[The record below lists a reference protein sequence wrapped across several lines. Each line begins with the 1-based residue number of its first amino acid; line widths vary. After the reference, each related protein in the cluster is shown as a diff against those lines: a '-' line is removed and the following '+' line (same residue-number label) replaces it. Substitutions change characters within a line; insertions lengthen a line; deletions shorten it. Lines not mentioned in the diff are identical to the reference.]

1 MLGTNASPVGQL
13 NTCLIAFA
21 DTFEGDE
28 FISSEIVLVKGP
40 HPEAESDFALFCE
53 VVTEALGIG

>member
-1 MLGTNASPVGQL
+1 LLRDAG
-13 NTCLIAFA
+13 LIVFA
-21 DTFEGDE
+21 TTFEGDE
-28 FISSEIVLVKGP
+28 FISSETVLVKGP